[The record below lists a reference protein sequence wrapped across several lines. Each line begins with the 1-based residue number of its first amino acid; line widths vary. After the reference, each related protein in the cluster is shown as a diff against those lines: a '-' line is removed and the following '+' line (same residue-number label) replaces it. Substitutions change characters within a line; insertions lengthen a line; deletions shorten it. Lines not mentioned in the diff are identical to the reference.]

1 MKKPEARIGSGV
13 SDRIRVQ
20 SVYRGPVCVSEEEV
34 RKSNTGSRM
43 GQKSQVPIGDR
54 CVFSEQEVVGGRC
67 ASNGKEKTQPR
78 TDDLSS

>member
-13 SDRIRVQ
+13 GSDTGTKCL
-20 SVYRGPVCVSEEEV
+20 SGAGVCVGRRSSEVEHGV
-34 RKSNTGSRM
+34 KRM